1 MQFRLSHSFQL
12 PPPPAPAEALLVAAG
27 RHGAAGNWEAAE
39 ALCTELLARQPDH
52 PEALHLR
59 GVIATRRG
67 QHEDACRW
75 LERAAALAPRTARI
89 HYHLGNAHLAAGAF
103 AAAEAAFRQA
113 AALDPDLP
121 EALNNLGNALKQ
133 QHRLAEAIDCY
144 RALLARHP
152 SFAPALYN
160 LGRAL
165 AEQGDPAAAVACLR
179 AALATPPPPG
189 EEARAADIHEALAA
203 ALVELGEHEAAIAA
217 SRAMQALA
225 PGKPLGVWNE
235 ALSLLALG
243 RYAEAWPGYERRWE
257 MPGFRDAE
265 EAGLPPPQ
273 VPTLSELAGKRV
285 LLRWEQ
291 GRGDVIQFMRY
302 ATPVSRIAAS
312 VTLCVYPELRELAAS
327 VPGVA
332 CAITDADPE
341 PAHDVA
347 VSLMSLPLVF
357 ATTLASV
364 PARIPYVTAPE
375 PRRARWR
382 ETLAATPGPRV
393 GLCWWGSEH
402 SRRSSIPLPLL
413 EPLLRVAGISFHAVQ
428 KEIPAAQ
435 RGLLAAAPSLRDH
448 GAALVDFADT
458 AAMLAALDLVIT
470 IDTAV
475 AHLAGALGR
484 PVWILLRRGADWR
497 WLCARADSPWYPTA
511 RLFRQGAEGT
521 WEPVVAAARTALE
534 AWRAAQSPQ
543 PACLGA
549 PQRRG

>member
-12 PPPPAPAEALLVAAG
+12 PPPPASAEALLAAAG

-39 ALCTELLARQPDH
+39 TVCTELLARQPEH

-67 QHEDACRW
+67 QHEDACGW

-89 HYHLGNAHLAAGAF
+89 HYHLGNARLAAGAF

-113 AALDPDLP
+113 AALDPGLP

-133 QHRLAEAIDCY
+133 QDRLPEAIACY
-144 RALLARHP
+144 RAVLERHP

-165 AEQGDPAAAVACLR
+165 IEQGDPAAAVACLR

-203 ALVELGEHEAAIAA
+203 ALVELGEHEAAIEA
-217 SRAMQALA
+217 SRALQALA
-225 PGKPLGVWNE
+225 PGKPLGAWNE

-257 MPGFRDAE
+257 MPGFRDAD
-265 EAGLPPPQ
+265 EAGQPVPKL
-273 VPTLSELAGKRV
+273 PTLSDLAGKRV

-302 ATPVSRIAAS
+302 ATPVSRIAAA
-312 VTLCVYPELRELAAS
+312 VTLCVYPELRELAAT

-332 CAITDADPE
+332 GAITDADPE

-347 VSLMSLPLVF
+347 ASLMSLPLVF
-357 ATTLASV
+357 ATTLASI
-364 PARIPYVTAPE
+364 PARIPYVTAPAE
-375 PRRARWR
+375 RRARWR
-382 ETLAATPGPRV
+382 ERLAATPGPRV
-393 GLCWWGSEH
+393 GLCWWGSDH

-413 EPLLRVAGISFHAVQ
+413 APLLRVPGIGFHAVQ
-428 KEIPAAQ
+428 KDIPEAH
-435 RGLLAAAPSLRDH
+435 RGFLAAAPALVDH
-448 GAALVDFADT
+448 SAALEDFADT
-458 AAMLAALDLVIT
+458 AALLAELDLVIT

-497 WLCARADSPWYPTA
+497 WLRERADSPWYPTA
-511 RLFRQGAEGT
+511 RLFRQGADGT
-521 WEPVVAAARTALE
+521 WEPVVAAAQAALI
-534 AWRAAQSPQ
+534 AWQAGRVP
-543 PACLGA
+543 
-549 PQRRG
+549 